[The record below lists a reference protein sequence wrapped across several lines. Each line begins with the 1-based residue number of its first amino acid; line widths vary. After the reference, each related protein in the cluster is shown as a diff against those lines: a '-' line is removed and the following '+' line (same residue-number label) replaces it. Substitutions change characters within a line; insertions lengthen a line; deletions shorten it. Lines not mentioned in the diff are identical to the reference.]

1 LSSAALMN
9 PIHGSFPQSE
19 QLDSSSLSALLD
31 ILPSGLLVVSPTNDI
46 LLLNQRGKQLLK
58 LEDDTMPTQLEGL
71 PNHLAPFYN
80 LIAEA
85 EHDTP
90 RGEVNVVFPQET
102 TTEQEPEASTLGYN
116 LKLLSQTPSQKL
128 VVFNDI
134 TNILKDRRA
143 MDTIREELSQSRKM
157 ASVGTMIA
165 GVVHELNNP
174 LTGISM
180 STELSRMGLERLK
193 KGLASDLSP
202 DEGCSHVDQALNEI
216 RKISQSVKKAAV
228 LVSDLLTYSRPTT
241 LTMSPC
247 ALHEI
252 VDESIHACKSHPD
265 FNQIQFQFETDPPA
279 LEEKL
284 RRAMVMCDRVKLEQ
298 VFYNLFKNAAEA
310 MDGKGNIQITLS
322 DRVVPGAVPGAGDKK
337 LLQVAVRDF
346 GCGISPQIA
355 QKIFEPFF
363 TTKKETG
370 TGLGLSM
377 SYRTIEQHGG
387 ELTVSTSTS
396 TASGTTFLVL
406 LPRVAETE
414 EAFSGEGFSGEGASS
429 A

>member
-1 LSSAALMN
+1 MN
-9 PIHGSFPQSE
+9 PIQGSFPQSE

-31 ILPSGLLVVSPTNDI
+31 ILPSGLLVVSPNNEI
-46 LLLNQRGKQLLK
+46 LLLNQRGKQLLQ
-58 LEDDTMPTQLEGL
+58 LEDETIPTHLDSL

-80 LIAEA
+80 LIVEA
-85 EHDTP
+85 ENDTP

-102 TTEQEPEASTLGYN
+102 TPEEEPEASTLGYN
-116 LKLLSQTPSQKL
+116 LKLLSQKPSQKL

-193 KGLASDLSP
+193 KGLTSGLSP
-202 DEGCSHVDQALNEI
+202 DDGSIQVDQALNEI

-247 ALHEI
+247 ALYEI

-265 FNQIQFQFETDPPA
+265 FNQIQFQFEVDPTA
-279 LEEKL
+279 SEKQL

-310 MDGKGNIQITLS
+310 MECKGNIQITLS
-322 DRVVPGAVPGAGDKK
+322 DRVVPGAVPGAGEKK
-337 LLQVAVRDF
+337 LLQVAVKDF

-355 QKIFEPFF
+355 QRIFEPFF

-387 ELTVSTSTS
+387 ELTVST
-396 TASGTTFLVL
+396 TASPTSSTTFGVL
-406 LPRVAETE
+406 LPKIAETE

-429 A
+429 P